1 MSILVMSLTN
11 ILFMHYFSE
20 IIKLF
25 MFSCSSLSIFGTIIL
40 KSLWANLWIFVSL
53 RPVMKVDCT
62 SLVQSCFFDSS

>member
-11 ILFMHYFSE
+11 IFFMHYFSE

-25 MFSCSSLSIFGTIIL
+25 TFSCSSLSIFGTIIL

-53 RPVMKVDCT
+53 RPVMEVDCT
-62 SLVQSCFFDSS
+62 SLVQSRFFDSS